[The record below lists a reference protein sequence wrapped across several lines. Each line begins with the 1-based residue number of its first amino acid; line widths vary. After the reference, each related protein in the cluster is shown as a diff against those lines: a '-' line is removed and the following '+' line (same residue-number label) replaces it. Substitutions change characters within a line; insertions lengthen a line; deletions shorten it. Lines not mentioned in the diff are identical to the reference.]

1 MNIALDISK
10 LEEILGVKA
19 ELFPDEGVAKAS
31 FPRTDVEVTI
41 EGRPMESFMGL
52 TSWVAFQKGTKP
64 GVEAMLM
71 GDLVLFEDEV
81 NPIMTVL
88 LDGGLEVTALHNH
101 FFFERPRVFFM
112 HIGGEGAL
120 TAIAGTVRDAL
131 KQVSAVRAK
140 AKTPSDRF
148 PGSAIPTDNRID
160 GARIQQTLGVAG
172 TAKDGM
178 YKVVIGRE
186 TKAGCGCKVGKNM
199 GVNTW
204 AAFAG
209 EDENAFVDGDFAVL
223 EHELGPVLR
232 SLRGSGINVVA
243 IHNHMVLEEPRFV
256 FLHYWGKGTTMD
268 LARGVRVALDKT
280 TSTNV
285 DGASCCKHE

>member
-1 MNIALDISK
+1 MDIALDVTK
-10 LEEILGVKA
+10 LEEILGVKP

-31 FPRTDVEVTI
+31 FPRADIEVTI
-41 EGRPMESFMGL
+41 EGRLMEPFMGL

-88 LDGGLEVTALHNH
+88 LEGGLDVTALHNH

-112 HIGGEGAL
+112 HVGGEGAL
-120 TAIAGTVRDAL
+120 AATARTVRDAL
-131 KQVSAVRAK
+131 DEVK
-140 AKTPSDRF
+140 AMRSSTTAPAERF
-148 PGSAIPTDNRID
+148 PGSPVPTLNGIEGTRIEQ
-160 GARIQQTLGVAG
+160 ILGIAG
-172 TAKDGM
+172 TAKEGM

-186 TKAGCGCKVGKNM
+186 TRAGCGCKVGKNM

-209 EDENAFVDGDFAVL
+209 DDGNAFVDGDFAVL
-223 EHELGPVLR
+223 EQELRPVLR
-232 SLRGSGINVVA
+232 SLRRAGINVVA

-256 FLHYWGKGTTMD
+256 FVHYWGKGSALD
-268 LARGVRVALDKT
+268 LAHAVRRALDET
-280 TSTNV
+280 RSPDV
-285 DGASCCKHE
+285 ESGSCCTHE